1 MNMYGKKKTCTSSKS
16 YVSFKH
22 HRKIYAY
29 EHLCIFKASYLSH
42 LSIQCKFA
50 QSAALLAQIQ
60 QVIICILK
68 PELWSHNFLPFTRR
82 ARYHWREL
90 KPSNLRLPT
99 LECCGSLC
107 GLDCDL
113 WGATTLLFSYKC
125 VHHYVA
131 FASFPLVSK
140 ACLCVLLSLS
150 FFSSPLKTWKD
161 SCKSLRLC
169 FSWIKVVFLSP
180 IFMIS
185 LGWYRYRQQILCCW
199 RNPCMSLIVV

>member
-1 MNMYGKKKTCTSSKS
+1 LAPTSDYMHIKTRIM
-16 YVSFKH
+16 VPQF
-22 HRKIYAY
+22 
-29 EHLCIFKASYLSH
+29 
-42 LSIQCKFA
+42 FA
-50 QSAALLAQIQ
+50 
-60 QVIICILK
+60 
-68 PELWSHNFLPFTRR
+68 FTRR

-90 KPSNLRLPT
+90 RPSNLRLPT
-99 LECCGSLC
+99 LECYCPLC

-125 VHHYVA
+125 VHHYVG

-150 FFSSPLKTWKD
+150 FLSSPLKTRKD
-161 SCKSLRLC
+161 SCKSLHLC

-185 LGWYRYRQQILCCW
+185 QGWYRYRQQILCCW
-199 RNPCMSLIVV
+199 RNPCMSLIVVLVKLLFLQRHVFAACLMVNWELSTLQLNLSSCSNNHWSLLYWSELSVKLVLQL